1 MEIAG
6 TKAVVT
12 GAASGL
18 GRAAACELVAR
29 GAEVIGLDVNGTAGA
44 GPDGCD
50 FPILT
55 ADVADGASVESAFAQ
70 IEERFGTLDI
80 CVNAA
85 GVATAASML
94 SEKRPMSREVFERVI
109 AINLVGA
116 FDVMRRSAQLMATGD
131 GEVPD
136 GERGVIIN
144 VSSGAAFQGQR
155 GQTAYSASKAGLIG
169 LMLPAA
175 RELGGRGIR
184 VLSIAPGLF
193 MTPMA
198 AGLPQETIDGLAASM
213 VFPKRLGSPED
224 FAHLVRM
231 LIENPYLNAETIS
244 IDAGV
249 RMT

>member
-1 MEIAG
+1 MKMQIEGRTAI
-6 TKAVVT
+6 VT

-18 GRAAACELVAR
+18 GLATACELVAH
-29 GAEVIGLDVNGTAGA
+29 GAQVIGIDRHVPET
-44 GPDGCD
+44 PWGCD
-50 FPILT
+50 FPIHSC
-55 ADVADGASVESAFAQ
+55 DVADGESVAAVFDEIA
-70 IEERFGTLDI
+70 ERVGELDI

-94 SEKRPMSREVFERVI
+94 SATRPMSREVFESVI
-109 AINLVGA
+109 AVNLVGA
-116 FDVMRRSAQLMATGD
+116 FDVMRRSAAMMAAGP
-131 GEVPD
+131 EVN

-155 GQTAYSASKAGLIG
+155 GQTAYSASKAGIIG
-169 LMLPAA
+169 MMLPAA
-175 RELGGRGIR
+175 RELGSRGIR

-213 VFPKRLGSPED
+213 VSPKRLGRPEE

-231 LIENPYLNAETIS
+231 LIENPYMNAETVS

>member
-1 MEIAG
+1 MLIEGRTAI
-6 TKAVVT
+6 VT

-18 GRAAACELVAR
+18 GLATARDLVAN
-29 GAEVIGLDVNGTAGA
+29 GARVIGIDRQVPEAVSAG
-44 GPDGCD
+44 D
-50 FPILT
+50 FPIH
-55 ADVADGASVESAFAQ
+55 ACDVADGESVATVFDEIA
-70 IEERFGTLDI
+70 ERVGELHI

-94 SEKRPMSREVFERVI
+94 STNRPMSREVFESVI
-109 AINLVGA
+109 AVNLVGA
-116 FDVMRRSAQLMATGD
+116 FDVMRRSAAMMAAGP
-131 GEVPD
+131 EVD

-155 GQTAYSASKAGLIG
+155 GQAAYSASKAGIIG
-169 LMLPAA
+169 MMLPAA
-175 RELGGRGIR
+175 RELGSRGIR

-198 AGLPQETIDGLAASM
+198 SGLPQETIDGLAASM
-213 VFPKRLGSPED
+213 VSPKRLGRPEE

-231 LIENPYLNAETIS
+231 LIENPYMNAETVA

>member
-6 TKAVVT
+6 TRAVVT

-18 GRAAACELVAR
+18 GRAAACALVAR
-29 GAEVIGLDVNGTAGA
+29 GAQVIGIDVNAPA
-44 GPDGCD
+44 EKGPEGCD
-50 FPILT
+50 FPLLT
-55 ADVADGASVESAFAQ
+55 ADVADGASVEAAFAQ
-70 IEERFGTLDI
+70 IENQFGTLNI

-94 SEKRPMSREVFERVI
+94 SEKRPMSRDVFERVI
-109 AINLVGA
+109 AINLTGA
-116 FDVMRRSAQLMATGD
+116 FDVMRRSALLMALND
-131 GEVPD
+131 GAGPD

-198 AGLPQETIDGLAASM
+198 AGLPQDTIDGLAASM
-213 VFPKRLGSPED
+213 VFPKRLGSLED
-224 FAHLVRM
+224 FAHLLRL